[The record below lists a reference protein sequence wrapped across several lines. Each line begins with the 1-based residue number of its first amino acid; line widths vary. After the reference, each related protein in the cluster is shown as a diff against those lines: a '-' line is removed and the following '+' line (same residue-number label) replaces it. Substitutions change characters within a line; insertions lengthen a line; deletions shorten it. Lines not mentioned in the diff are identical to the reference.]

1 MTTQGKLF
9 HFLLARELQFIL
21 ISILSAAS
29 GEAIVSKDFE
39 ASLAAAAAA
48 AEEGA
53 EENCGSFL
61 KMFSDKKCEK

>member
-1 MTTQGKLF
+1 M
-9 HFLLARELQFIL
+9 
-21 ISILSAAS
+21 
-29 GEAIVSKDFE
+29 SKDFE
-39 ASLAAAAAA
+39 ASLAAAAA

>member
-39 ASLAAAAAA
+39 ASIAAAAA

>member
-39 ASLAAAAAA
+39 ASLAAA
-48 AEEGA
+48 EEGA
-53 EENCGSFL
+53 EENCGSF
-61 KMFSDKKCEK
+61 